1 MYDILFGQVQLFRTQ
16 EGAVKKLLI
25 LVAIG
30 ILSPSISLAKN
41 EVNDRVVRAAVV
53 LKEIGEAPDKG
64 IPQDLLDKAACVAV
78 IPGLKKGGFILGAA
92 YGKGLMSCRTDM
104 GDGPW
109 SAPSMLLLEGGS
121 FGLQIGAQSV
131 VLILVV
137 MNVSGLESLLDSK
150 FTLGGDASV
159 AAGPV
164 GRTAAAETDAWMS
177 AKILAYSRAKGLF
190 GGLVLKGGV
199 IRPDNDANQV
209 LYGKQVEPRNVLLHR
224 SAEPVPSD
232 AKIFLNELTRISPKH
247 VSKEKAPEAQKSQG
261 K

>member
-1 MYDILFGQVQLFRTQ
+1 MILYFGKPTFRHPG
-16 EGAVKKLLI
+16 GAVKKLLI

-30 ILSPSISLAKN
+30 LLGPSLLIAAN

-53 LKEIGEAPDKG
+53 LKEISEAPDKG
-64 IPQDLLDKAACVAV
+64 IPQDLLDKCACVAV
-78 IPGLKKGGFILGAA
+78 IPGLKKGGFIVGGA
-92 YGKGLMSCRTDM
+92 YGKGLMSCRTDL

-121 FGLQIGAQSV
+121 FGLQIGVQSV
-131 VLILVV
+131 DLILVI
-137 MNVSGLESLLDSK
+137 MNVSGLESLLNSK

-199 IRPDNDANQV
+199 IRPDHDANQV
-209 LYGKQVEPRNVLLHR
+209 LYGKQVEPRNVLLYR
-224 SAEPVPSD
+224 SADPIPKD
-232 AKIFLNELTRISPKH
+232 AQILLDQLNRISPKH
-247 VSKEKAPEAQKSQG
+247 VSKAPAAKKTEVK
-261 K
+261 